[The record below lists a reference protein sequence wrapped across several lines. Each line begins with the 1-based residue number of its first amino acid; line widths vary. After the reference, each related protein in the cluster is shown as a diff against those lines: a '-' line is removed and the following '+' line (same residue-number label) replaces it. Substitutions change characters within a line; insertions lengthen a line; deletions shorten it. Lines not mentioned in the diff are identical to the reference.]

1 MHSVSNCLGD
11 AHKKGLTNMT
21 DDNKGEAQ
29 RPQAAAQSSVNLIS
43 WFIWFS
49 LAAIA
54 LTAMLSGNG

>member
-1 MHSVSNCLGD
+1 
-11 AHKKGLTNMT
+11 MT
-21 DDNKGEAQ
+21 ADNKGEARRAQ
-29 RPQAAAQSSVNLIS
+29 DPAQSSARLIS

>member
-1 MHSVSNCLGD
+1 
-11 AHKKGLTNMT
+11 MT

-29 RPQAAAQSSVNLIS
+29 RPQAPAQSSEHLIS
-43 WFIWFS
+43 WFIWVS

>member
-1 MHSVSNCLGD
+1 
-11 AHKKGLTNMT
+11 MT

-29 RPQAAAQSSVNLIS
+29 RRQAAAQSSVNLIS

>member
-1 MHSVSNCLGD
+1 
-11 AHKKGLTNMT
+11 MT

-54 LTAMLSGNG
+54 LTAMLSGDG

>member
-1 MHSVSNCLGD
+1 
-11 AHKKGLTNMT
+11 MT
-21 DDNKGEAQ
+21 DDNNGEAQ
-29 RPQAAAQSSVNLIS
+29 RPRAPAQSSAHLIT

>member
-1 MHSVSNCLGD
+1 
-11 AHKKGLTNMT
+11 MT
-21 DDNKGEAQ
+21 DDNKGEAR
-29 RPQAAAQSSVNLIS
+29 RPQALAQSSAHLIS